1 MDFMSFMNG
10 MKGDF
15 LRQKLIQAG
24 ISPNDMQGIDF
35 NNINDLNR
43 LAEKVMPNI
52 IKSNPGIASM
62 IKSNASMLWTEKAKE
77 VCDVIDVD

>member
-52 IKSNPGIASM
+52 IKSNPSIASM

-77 VCDVIDVD
+77 VCEVIDVD